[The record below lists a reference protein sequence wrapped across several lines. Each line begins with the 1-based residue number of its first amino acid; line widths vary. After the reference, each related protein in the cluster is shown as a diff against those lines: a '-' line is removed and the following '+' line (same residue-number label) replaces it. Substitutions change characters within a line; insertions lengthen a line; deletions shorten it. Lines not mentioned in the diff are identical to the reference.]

1 MQELGVWSTAS
12 GTTEAFLDFESDDSG
27 IHATELPS
35 WASGALKGAMAG
47 AATGAAAGPYG
58 ALIGAAAG
66 GALGAASSATSPAP
80 AASASATAPASKP
93 AAPGSASLSADAS
106 HAKINQAL
114 QQLAAIVPVLVQF
127 MAASG
132 KGGKEF
138 GLGSVDESSESLEAS
153 DWGPEAFEG
162 RWTVP

>member
-66 GALGAASSATSPAP
+66 GALGAAVNPQHVFRSDTR
-80 AASASATAPASKP
+80 
-93 AAPGSASLSADAS
+93 GYCYMVDA
-106 HAKINQAL
+106 QGRPVYDTEG
-114 QQLAAIVPVLVQF
+114 QLVY
-127 MAASG
+127 
-132 KGGKEF
+132 
-138 GLGSVDESSESLEAS
+138 DYT
-153 DWGPEAFEG
+153 
-162 RWTVP
+162 RRC